1 MVKVILEKYIPVFA
15 ELRER
20 IEKDYGKIVSDL

>member
-15 ELRER
+15 ELWER
-20 IEKDYGKIVSDL
+20 IEKDYGELVSDL